1 MTARF
6 AARLALGASVLT
18 AGVTAL
24 PAAAHAAPAP
34 DSATLAAVT
43 EQDPATGLN
52 RKYPVKPGEV
62 VPAAL
67 GVTNLGDAPVK
78 GIVVQIRVLD
88 DLDLAVKHDNC
99 WYAVDSNL
107 ESAWCEFDSELAAKQ
122 TLAVVGD
129 VVSVKADARADK
141 VTSIVFHWY
150 GKQWVD
156 AQGGVQQLADG
167 DAGQGTKAVRGTE
180 PALTLAERELPLP
193 ETPRAINF
201 AYAQLVTAPTTQPT
215 PTATPTTAPTATP
228 TGGAEPTAV
237 PTGTAGAPGEGGA
250 GGDGGGLP
258 VTGANIG
265 VLAGVGG
272 ALLLLGGGGY
282 LITRRR
288 RTRFVA

>member
-6 AARLALGASVLT
+6 AARLALGASVLA
-18 AGVTAL
+18 AGVAAL
-24 PAAAHAAPAP
+24 PSAGHAAPAP

-43 EQDPATGLN
+43 ERDPATGLN
-52 RKYPVKPGEV
+52 RKYPVKAGEV

-78 GIVVQIRVLD
+78 GLVVQIRVLD

-122 TLAVVGD
+122 TLAIVGD
-129 VVSVKADARADK
+129 VVTVKADARPDK

-150 GKQWVD
+150 SKQWVD
-156 AQGGVQQLADG
+156 AQGGVQQFADG

-180 PALTLAERELPLP
+180 AALTLAERELPLP
-193 ETPRAINF
+193 EAPRPINF
-201 AYAQLVTAPTTQPT
+201 AYAQLVVPTTQPT

-228 TGGAEPTAV
+228 TSGAEPTAV
-237 PTGTAGAPGEGGA
+237 PTGTAGAPGEGGT

-282 LITRRR
+282 LIARRR

>member
-1 MTARF
+1 MTVRF
-6 AARLALGASVLT
+6 AARLALGASVLA

-24 PAAAHAAPAP
+24 PSAGHAAPAP

-43 EQDPATGLN
+43 ELDPATGLN
-52 RKYPVKPGEV
+52 KKYPVKPGEV

-67 GVTNLGDAPVK
+67 GVTNLGDAPVA
-78 GIVVQIRVLD
+78 GLVVQIRVLD

-99 WYAVDSNL
+99 WYAADSNL
-107 ESAWCEFDSELAAKQ
+107 EAAWCEFDGELAAKQ
-122 TLAVVGD
+122 TLAIVGD
-129 VVSVKADARADK
+129 VVTVKADARPDK

-156 AQGGVQQLADG
+156 AQGGVRQLADG
-167 DAGQGTKAVRGTE
+167 DASQGTKAVRGTE
-180 PALTLAERELPLP
+180 AALTLAERELPLP
-193 ETPRAINF
+193 ETPRPINF
-201 AYAQLVTAPTTQPT
+201 AYAQLVTPPTTQPT
-215 PTATPTTAPTATP
+215 PTATPTTAPTAIP
-228 TGGAEPTAV
+228 TGGAEPTAT
-237 PTGTAGAPGEGGA
+237 PTGAPGAGASGG
-250 GGDGGGLP
+250 GGGLP

-282 LITRRR
+282 LIARRR

>member
-1 MTARF
+1 MTVRF
-6 AARLALGASVLT
+6 AARLALGASVLA

-24 PAAAHAAPAP
+24 PAAGHAAPAP

-43 EQDPATGLN
+43 ERDPATGLN
-52 RKYPVKPGEV
+52 KKYPVKPGEV

-67 GVTNLGDAPVK
+67 GVTNLGDAPVS
-78 GIVVQIRVLD
+78 GLVVQIRVLD

-107 ESAWCEFDSELAAKQ
+107 EAAWCEFDSELAAKQ

-129 VVSVKADARADK
+129 VVTAKADARADK
-141 VTSIVFHWY
+141 VTSIVFRWY
-150 GKQWVD
+150 SKQWVD
-156 AQGGVQQLADG
+156 AQGGAQQLADA

-180 PALTLAERELPLP
+180 AALTLAERELPLP
-193 ETPRAINF
+193 ETPRPINF
-201 AYAQLVTAPTTQPT
+201 AYPQLVTPPTTQPT
-215 PTATPTTAPTATP
+215 PTATPTPGGTPTVTP
-228 TGGAEPTAV
+228 TGGTEPTAV
-237 PTGTAGAPGEGGA
+237 PGDGGTGGA
-250 GGDGGGLP
+250 GGGLP

-265 VLAGVGG
+265 VMAGVGA

>member
-6 AARLALGASVLT
+6 VARLALGASVLA
-18 AGVTAL
+18 AGVSAL
-24 PAAAHAAPAP
+24 PSAGHAAPAP

-43 EQDPATGLN
+43 EVDPATGLN
-52 RKYPVKPGEV
+52 RKYPVKSGEV

-78 GIVVQIRVLD
+78 GLVVQIRVLD

-107 ESAWCEFDSELAAKQ
+107 ESTWCEFDSELAAKQ
-122 TLAVVGD
+122 TLAIVGD
-129 VVSVKADARADK
+129 VVTVKADARPDK

-180 PALTLAERELPLP
+180 AALTLADRELPLP
-193 ETPRAINF
+193 EARRPINF
-201 AYAQLVTAPTTQPT
+201 AYAQLVTPPTTQPT
-215 PTATPTTAPTATP
+215 PTGTPTATP

-237 PTGTAGAPGEGGA
+237 PTGTAGAPGEGGT

-282 LITRRR
+282 LVARRR